1 MKKEVKI
8 TVPVDYSAINLKK
21 YITIQN
27 DLESYSDDSQAQDA
41 FLLYNLCGITPE
53 VARALDNET
62 VEKIKKDL
70 YKLLNKTDY
79 ELQKFITID
88 NVEYG
93 FEPNLSQMAYGA
105 YLDISKIE
113 TLTLDKNWPK
123 ILSILYRPV
132 KKKQGA
138 LYEIEN
144 YNSDK
149 VLDSEKWYDV
159 NMDFHFGTFFFF
171 NRIYLDLLND
181 IRKSLM
187 EEVLTNPHQ
196 PQHIKQILRTSGEV
210 INQLQSSQTMTSLNS
225 KK

>member
-8 TVPVDYSAINLKK
+8 TVPVDYSAINLRK

-88 NVEYG
+88 DVEYG

-132 KKKQGA
+132 KKKQGV

-149 VLDSEKWYDV
+149 VIDSEKWYDV
-159 NMDFHFGTFFFF
+159 NMDFHFGCFFFF

-187 EEVLTNPHQ
+187 EEVLTNPNQ
-196 PQHIKQILRTSGEV
+196 PQHIKSILRTSGEV

-225 KK
+225 RK

>member
-8 TVPVDYSAINLKK
+8 TVPTDYSAINLRK

-88 NVEYG
+88 DVQYG

-132 KKKQGA
+132 KKKQGV

-144 YNSDK
+144 YNADK
-149 VLDSEKWYDV
+149 VIDSEKWYDV
-159 NMDFHFGTFFFF
+159 NMDFHFGCFFFF

-187 EEVLTNPHQ
+187 EEVLTNPNQ
-196 PQHIKQILRTSGEV
+196 PQHIKSILRTSGEV

-225 KK
+225 RK